1 MSRYLHLGY
10 DITDGL
16 DGEELRHE
24 MSSDRGHIVVWG
36 PEAERAQF
44 RAKLIAQVEEE
55 GYYDLIEADFS
66 QMSLQTVKDEV
77 LDRADQHTPAFV
89 VLTNMS
95 KEEQSDYALWLLRV
109 ARSRGQTI
117 YVEYDGAPSAA
128 REAAV
133 HASTVV
139 LLGPGSKDAAYSVVG
154 LYGAPNCTNEYVA
167 CNSTFFKPVSAVLT

>member
-1 MSRYLHLGY
+1 MTGYLHLGY
-10 DITDGL
+10 DIANGL

-24 MSSDRGHIVVWG
+24 MSPDGGHLIVWG
-36 PEAERAQF
+36 PEAERAQL

-55 GYYDLIEADFS
+55 GYYDLIEADFA
-66 QMSLQTVKDEV
+66 QMSLQTVRDEV

-89 VLTNMS
+89 VLTNVS
-95 KEEQSDYALWLLRV
+95 GEEESSYALWLLRV

-117 YVEYDGAPSAA
+117 YVEYGGAPNAA

-133 HASTVV
+133 YASTVV
-139 LLGPGSKDAAYSVVG
+139 LLGPDSKDAAYSVVG

-167 CNSTFFKPVSAVLT
+167 CTSTFFKPVSAVLT